1 MPKPVA
7 GAGGGGSPESDVP
20 WRIRVMWRAFL
31 IAGRFLTRLPLPDPG
46 AVSGPDL
53 GRSLAF
59 YPLVGVVIGL
69 LVWVTGRLLVASGFP
84 SIDLAAV
91 LVLVTWVWLT
101 GGMHL
106 DGLADTADAWIG
118 GLGDRNR
125 TLEIM
130 KDPRSGPFAVMALV
144 LVLLCKWT
152 AIAALMGM
160 GATMSLVW
168 IPALARVQLPVVF
181 LTTPYLRPKG
191 MGSGVAA
198 HLATVATWSGSALVL
213 GISLLFLGRQAIF
226 LALVTTMVFLV
237 WRRSV
242 MSRLSGFTGDTA
254 GALVELGEALMLVTA
269 VLFS

>member
-1 MPKPVA
+1 ML
-7 GAGGGGSPESDVP
+7 
-20 WRIRVMWRAFL
+20 RAFL

-59 YPLVGVVIGL
+59 YPLLGVVIGL

-91 LVLVTWVWLT
+91 LVLVAWVWLT

-118 GLGDRNR
+118 GLGDRSR

-152 AIAALMGM
+152 AITELMGR
-160 GATMSLVW
+160 GAMVSLVW
-168 IPALARVQLPVVF
+168 IPALARVQLPIVF

-191 MGSGVAA
+191 MGSDVAA
-198 HLATVATWSGSALVL
+198 YLGPVDTWSGAALVL
-213 GISLLFLGRQAIF
+213 ALSWLFLGRQVIF
-226 LALVTTMVFLV
+226 LALATAMVFLL
-237 WRRSV
+237 WRQSMMV
-242 MSRLSGFTGDTA
+242 RLGGFTGDTA
-254 GALVELGEALMLVTA
+254 GALVELSEALMLVTA
-269 VLFS
+269 VPLE

>member
-1 MPKPVA
+1 M
-7 GAGGGGSPESDVP
+7 
-20 WRIRVMWRAFL
+20 RRAFL

-46 AVSGPDL
+46 AVSGPDV

-59 YPLVGVVIGL
+59 YPLVGVAIGL
-69 LVWVTGRLLVASGFP
+69 LVWVTGRLLVASGLP

-91 LVLVTWVWLT
+91 LLLVAWVWLT

-118 GLGDRNR
+118 GLGDRGR

-144 LVLLCKWT
+144 LVLLCKWS
-152 AIAALMGM
+152 AIATLLGRS
-160 GATMSLVW
+160 ATACLVW
-168 IPALARVQLPVVF
+168 IPAIARAQLPILF

-198 HLATVATWSGSALVL
+198 YLRPVAALSGPVLVL
-213 GISLLFLGRQAIF
+213 SISWLFLGRQAIF
-226 LALVTTMVFLV
+226 LALATALVFLL
-237 WRRSV
+237 WRHS
-242 MSRLSGFTGDTA
+242 MMARLGGFTGDTA
-254 GALVELGEALMLVTA
+254 GALVELSEALMLVTA
-269 VLFS
+269 VLFC